1 MSATEEEDPVTRK
14 ESVRLAA
21 TSARETV
28 RHAAEVVGPYAET
41 AKHTAVQYAHE
52 ANERLAPKVSHAA
65 GEAARQARTTYDCH
79 VHPRIKAARSHVP
92 PNVDRA
98 ATNAVKQTR
107 LVARQAADYTQPRL
121 ESALAAAQP
130 VAEEA
135 ASRSTAALAALRG
148 QVSAKEIQKLVRRQE
163 RRARTGRL
171 FKGAAL
177 VGLLAGGA
185 FAAWK
190 WWDQQS
196 NPDWLVEPPAATEL
210 SARDQESPAAYD
222 EELAAKER
230 EAGTD
235 SAADSPPS
243 TLEAEAEAAE
253 DRIDAE
259 DAKRKHR

>member
-1 MSATEEEDPVTRK
+1 MTRK

-21 TSARETV
+21 TSARDTA
-28 RHAAEVVGPYAET
+28 RHAAEVVAPYAES
-41 AKHTAVQYAHE
+41 AKHAAVHYAHE
-52 ANERLAPKVSHAA
+52 ANERLAPKVSYAA
-65 GEAARQARTTYDCH
+65 GEAAKQARQTYDCH
-79 VHPRIKAARSHVP
+79 VQPRIKSARSHVP

-98 ATNAVKQTR
+98 ASNAVKQTR
-107 LVARQAADYTQPRL
+107 LAAQHAVEYTQPRL

-130 VAEEA
+130 MAEEA

-148 QVSAKEIQKLVRRQE
+148 QVSAKEVQKLVRRHE
-163 RRARTGRL
+163 RRARCGRL
-171 FKGAAL
+171 FKGVAV
-177 VGLLAGGA
+177 VGVLAGGA

-210 SARDQESPAAYD
+210 SAREAEAPAPYD

-230 EAGTD
+230 DARNSVSSLEE
-235 SAADSPPS
+235 
-243 TLEAEAEAAE
+243 EAEAVQE
-253 DRIDAE
+253 RIDAE

>member
-1 MSATEEEDPVTRK
+1 MTGK

-21 TSARETV
+21 SSARDTA
-28 RHAAEVVGPYAET
+28 RHAAEVVAPYAES
-41 AKHTAVQYAHE
+41 AKHAAVHYAHE
-52 ANERLAPKVSHAA
+52 ANERLAPKVSYAA
-65 GEAARQARTTYDCH
+65 GEAAKQARSTYCCH
-79 VHPRIKAARSHVP
+79 VQPRIKSVRAHVP

-107 LVARQAADYTQPRL
+107 LAARSAVDYTQPKL

-148 QVSAKEIQKLVRRQE
+148 QVSAKEVQKLVRRHE
-163 RRARTGRL
+163 RRERCGRL
-171 FKGAAL
+171 FKGVAV
-177 VGLLAGGA
+177 VGVLAGGA
-185 FAAWK
+185 YAAWR

-210 SARDQESPAAYD
+210 SAREEEAPASFD
-222 EELAAKER
+222 DELAAKEHD
-230 EAGTD
+230 AGTSD
-235 SAADSPPS
+235 FVSG
-243 TLEAEAEAAE
+243 LEAEAEAAQE
-253 DRIDAE
+253 RIDAE